1 MAPVPLG
8 ISSTPRIE
16 VAGFSVFA
24 DSRID
29 AQDKRARTRLCPYLS
44 RPPVATKHLRRYRYG
59 KLIYILKRQ

>member
-1 MAPVPLG
+1 MVLFTGDCGRWA
-8 ISSTPRIE
+8 S
-16 VAGFSVFA
+16 